1 MLPLDIKGIAKVSQ
15 VLGHHLTLYHHIIN
29 IDFDAFAQL
38 CLEHPQN
45 HPLISG
51 PYVLQ
56 AKQHYLVV
64 VVPNRCHKG
73 CFLMILQGKWY
84 LIIAL
89 KGIQET
95 YPRMARCCIH
105 KLVCPGYGERVF
117 WACFV

>member
-1 MLPLDIKGIAKVSQ
+1 M
-15 VLGHHLTLYHHIIN
+15 LGHHLTLYHHIIN

-56 AKQHYLVV
+56 AKRHYLVV

-95 YPRMARCCIH
+95 YPRMAPLLHPQAGVSGVWGTGLLGLLC
-105 KLVCPGYGERVF
+105 LGP
-117 WACFV
+117 